1 MAVKTKKKE
10 ILVLGGGPA
19 GMMAAIAAARH
30 GAKVTLLERMPEP
43 GLKLCAS
50 GGGRSNL
57 TNTLPNEA
65 FMDKLG
71 RQGRFAEPAL
81 SLMGSVQLRAFLASL
96 GVPTHAPDGVR
107 VYPVSENAAQV
118 RDALLTE
125 AVRCKVKVMT
135 NMQVVELIR
144 SGERVGGIKL
154 SKGSMTADAVI
165 IATGSCGYPA
175 LGGNDSGYALARSV
189 GHTLAPLAPS
199 LVPII
204 TRERWP
210 GELAGVSLKD
220 VRVWIDLP
228 GHSREGLRGD
238 LLFTHNGI
246 SGPAVLDMSG
256 AIARLLTKQF
266 SVPLRIDLLPSETA
280 AQTLARFT
288 EWRTRAGKKMIVN
301 LLAEVV
307 GLPHSFAR
315 QLLAL
320 AGAEPEV
327 IATELPAMVRD
338 PLVAL
343 LHSLLLTARDTE
355 GFKRAM
361 VVRGGIALRDI
372 TSETLESEK
381 LWGLYFAG
389 EVVDIDGPCGG
400 YNLQWAFASGWLAGL
415 AAAGALPK

>member
-57 TNTLPNEA
+57 TNTLTNEA

-81 SLMGSVQLRAFLASL
+81 SLMGSVQLREFLASL

-118 RDALLTE
+118 RDALLAE

-144 SGERVGGIKL
+144 AGERIGGIKL
-154 SKGSMTADAVI
+154 SKGSMKADAVI

-266 SVPLRIDLLPSETA
+266 SVPLRIDLLPAETA
-280 AQTLARFT
+280 AETLARFT

-338 PLVAL
+338 PLVGL
-343 LHSLLLTARDTE
+343 LHNLLLTARDTE

>member
-19 GMMAAIAAARH
+19 GMMAAIAAARS

-50 GGGRSNL
+50 GGGRSNV
-57 TNTLPNEA
+57 TNTLENDA

-81 SLMGSVQLRAFLASL
+81 SVMGSVQLREFLASI
-96 GVPTHAPDGVR
+96 GAPTHAPDGVR
-107 VYPVSENAAQV
+107 VYPVCEDATKL
-118 RDALLTE
+118 RDALHDE
-125 AVRCKVKVMT
+125 AVRCKVKVLT

-144 SGERVGGIKL
+144 NGERVGGIKL
-154 SKGSMTADAVI
+154 SKGSMAADAVI

-189 GHTLAPLAPS
+189 GHTMAPPAPA

-210 GELAGVSLKD
+210 GELAGVSLPD

-266 SVPLRIDLLPSETA
+266 AVPMRVDVLTGETA
-280 AQTLARFT
+280 EQTLAKFNT
-288 EWRTRAGKKMIVN
+288 WRTRSGKKQVVN
-301 LLAEVV
+301 LLATEF

-320 AGAEPEV
+320 SGAEPEV
-327 IATELPAMVRD
+327 IAAELPATAREQ
-338 PLVAL
+338 LVAQ
-343 LHSLLLTARDTE
+343 LHGLVLTARDTE

-389 EVVDIDGPCGG
+389 EVLDIDGPCGG

>member
-57 TNTLPNEA
+57 TNTLTNEA

-81 SLMGSVQLRAFLASL
+81 SLMGSVQLREFLASL
-96 GVPTHAPDGVR
+96 GVLTHAPDGVR

-118 RDALLTE
+118 RDALLAE

-144 SGERVGGIKL
+144 AGERIGGIKL
-154 SKGSMTADAVI
+154 SKGSMKADAVI

-266 SVPLRIDLLPSETA
+266 SVPLRIDLLPAETA
-280 AQTLARFT
+280 AETLARFT

-338 PLVAL
+338 PLVGL
-343 LHSLLLTARDTE
+343 LHNLLLTARDTE

>member
-1 MAVKTKKKE
+1 MAVRKKKKE

-19 GMMAAIAAARH
+19 GMMAALAAARH

-43 GLKLCAS
+43 GLKLCAT
-50 GGGRSNL
+50 GGGRSNV
-57 TNTLPNEA
+57 TNTLENDA
-65 FMDKLG
+65 FMEKLG

-81 SLMGSVQLRAFLASL
+81 RLMGPEHLRDFLASI
-96 GVPTHAPDGVR
+96 GVQTHAPDGFH
-107 VYPVSENAAQV
+107 VYPVSESATEV
-118 RDALLTE
+118 RDALLAE
-125 AVRCKVKVMT
+125 VQRAKVKVLM

-144 SGERVGGIKL
+144 SGDRVAGIKL
-154 SKGSMTADAVI
+154 SKGHMMADAVI

-189 GHTLAPLAPS
+189 GHTMAPLAPA

-210 GELAGVSLKD
+210 GELAGVSLPD
-220 VRVWIDLP
+220 VRVWVDMP
-228 GHSREGLRGD
+228 GHSKEGMRGD

-256 AIARLLTKQF
+256 GIAKLLTKQF
-266 SVPLRIDLLPSETA
+266 AVPLRVEILPDETP
-280 AQTLARFT
+280 QETLARL
-288 EWRTRAGKKMIVN
+288 EGWRAGSGKKQVVN
-301 LLAEVV
+301 LLAE
-307 GLPHSFAR
+307 GCSLPHSFTK
-315 QLLAL
+315 QLLLL
-320 AGAEPEV
+320 AGADPEV
-327 IATELPAMVRD
+327 IAAALPAATRD
-338 PLVAL
+338 QLVTL
-343 LHSLLLTARDTE
+343 LHGLVLTARDTE

-389 EVVDIDGPCGG
+389 EVLDIDGPCGG

-415 AAAGALPK
+415 SAAGALPK

>member
-1 MAVKTKKKE
+1 MPPKKKKE

-19 GMMAAIAAARH
+19 GLMAAIAAARN

-43 GLKLCAS
+43 GLKLCAT
-50 GGGRSNL
+50 GGGRCNV
-57 TNTLPNEA
+57 TNTLENSA
-65 FMDKLG
+65 FMEKLG

-81 SLMGSVQLRAFLASL
+81 SVMGSVQLREFLASI
-96 GVPTHAPDGVR
+96 GVPTHAADGFH
-107 VYPVSENAAQV
+107 VYPVSENATQI
-118 RDALLTE
+118 RDALQAEVL
-125 AVRCKVKVMT
+125 RCKVKLLT

-144 SGERVGGIKL
+144 SGERVSGIKL
-154 SKGSMTADAVI
+154 SKGSMAADAVI

-189 GHTLAPLAPS
+189 GHMMSPLAPS

-210 GELAGVSLKD
+210 GELAGVSLTD
-220 VRVWIDLP
+220 VRVWIELP

-266 SVPLRIDLLPSETA
+266 AIPMRIDLLPKETME
-280 AQTLARFT
+280 QTLARFAA
-288 EWRTRAGKKMIVN
+288 WRTRAGKKMVGN
-301 LLAEVV
+301 LLAEEV
-307 GLPHSFAR
+307 GLPHSFAK
-315 QLLAL
+315 QLLLL

-327 IATELPAMVRD
+327 IAAELPAAVRD
-338 PLVAL
+338 QLVGL

-389 EVVDIDGPCGG
+389 EVLDIDGPCGG